1 MCGNISVH
9 PTSCQCDGSD
19 SGHISDTLELI
30 WIVQRNQIV
39 LNLPRIRKRNENIAS
54 AGECT
59 VQWERSD
66 DDDIAER
73 NKDSLVES
81 HVT

>member
-1 MCGNISVH
+1 M
-9 PTSCQCDGSD
+9 
-19 SGHISDTLELI
+19 
-30 WIVQRNQIV
+30 QRNQIV

-54 AGECT
+54 AGPSLIIGVYCA
-59 VQWERSD
+59 VQWERSG